1 MILALALEMFALPDV
16 SQAKKSEKLSF
27 TKAAIEKGKTKVLC
41 LKNVSKKVK
50 WTVKNK
56 KIVSVKPY
64 GKYKAKAKI
73 QAKKV
78 GKTTVVAQAKNGKK
92 KRCTIKVVEKKVSD
106 SIQEVPTTVPVQT
119 PTQTTASAQT
129 TTPMQTTEPSESTAP
144 SESAEPS
151 ESPEPSPSTS
161 SEVTQMEEVPQF
173 YEFKS
178 YNGEEFEE
186 EQNELQSLSYQE
198 FEEKKASAYDINQG
212 DYLYLYLVFKN
223 YKRDSLV
230 EIVLNDS
237 QYGDKQIY
245 TSAASVNKIVSV
257 DTHYD
262 EDMRAYM
269 TEVLLRMPK
278 TKEGSKERRVEVD
291 EVVFLREMLGLKGL
305 VDLAH
310 ARMSNVT
317 FRVSDTPLPSYDSY
331 FSFSEKDNGTY
342 SVTKVTKDDDVPDI
356 LYIPRTYKGKPV
368 TQIAEGAFEGS
379 MMKTIIIPG
388 SITKIGD
395 NMTGMAGAPNLNS
408 IIMLGKPPVLG
419 TFSLTMSQLQGGC
432 KIYVPYRLAW
442 KYQLVNGG
450 WSSEYKKIM
459 YYQDPDGTMKKISE
473 YVITGDETDDEE
485 EATENVASST
495 DNLVENNLATVS
507 CLVYRPATETES
519 GGYETIVCE
528 KDDQGVKTAPGGK
541 MTMISFMEKLE
552 ENGIHIAEYDGVMIR
567 YQAYEADG
575 TKANVMG
582 SESWGG
588 KICLA
593 SQDDLNGYS
602 DGLYSE
608 YLADENL
615 CQGTIY
621 LDFNNIDNPE
631 IVAGINFQVDSLG
644 SDQYY
649 QIEEVRLVKYK
660 R

>member
-1 MILALALEMFALPDV
+1 
-16 SQAKKSEKLSF
+16 
-27 TKAAIEKGKTKVLC
+27 
-41 LKNVSKKVK
+41 
-50 WTVKNK
+50 
-56 KIVSVKPY
+56 
-64 GKYKAKAKI
+64 
-73 QAKKV
+73 
-78 GKTTVVAQAKNGKK
+78 
-92 KRCTIKVVEKKVSD
+92 
-106 SIQEVPTTVPVQT
+106 
-119 PTQTTASAQT
+119 
-129 TTPMQTTEPSESTAP
+129 
-144 SESAEPS
+144 
-151 ESPEPSPSTS
+151 
-161 SEVTQMEEVPQF
+161 MEEVPQF

-331 FSFSEKDNGTY
+331 FSFSG
-342 SVTKVTKDDDVPDI
+342 
-356 LYIPRTYKGKPV
+356 
-368 TQIAEGAFEGS
+368 
-379 MMKTIIIPG
+379 
-388 SITKIGD
+388 
-395 NMTGMAGAPNLNS
+395 
-408 IIMLGKPPVLG
+408 
-419 TFSLTMSQLQGGC
+419 
-432 KIYVPYRLAW
+432 
-442 KYQLVNGG
+442 
-450 WSSEYKKIM
+450 
-459 YYQDPDGTMKKISE
+459 
-473 YVITGDETDDEE
+473 
-485 EATENVASST
+485 
-495 DNLVENNLATVS
+495 
-507 CLVYRPATETES
+507 
-519 GGYETIVCE
+519 
-528 KDDQGVKTAPGGK
+528 
-541 MTMISFMEKLE
+541 
-552 ENGIHIAEYDGVMIR
+552 
-567 YQAYEADG
+567 
-575 TKANVMG
+575 
-582 SESWGG
+582 
-588 KICLA
+588 
-593 SQDDLNGYS
+593 
-602 DGLYSE
+602 E

>member
-1 MILALALEMFALPDV
+1 M
-16 SQAKKSEKLSF
+16 
-27 TKAAIEKGKTKVLC
+27 
-41 LKNVSKKVK
+41 
-50 WTVKNK
+50 
-56 KIVSVKPY
+56 
-64 GKYKAKAKI
+64 
-73 QAKKV
+73 
-78 GKTTVVAQAKNGKK
+78 
-92 KRCTIKVVEKKVSD
+92 
-106 SIQEVPTTVPVQT
+106 
-119 PTQTTASAQT
+119 
-129 TTPMQTTEPSESTAP
+129 
-144 SESAEPS
+144 
-151 ESPEPSPSTS
+151 
-161 SEVTQMEEVPQF
+161 
-173 YEFKS
+173 
-178 YNGEEFEE
+178 
-186 EQNELQSLSYQE
+186 
-198 FEEKKASAYDINQG
+198 
-212 DYLYLYLVFKN
+212 
-223 YKRDSLV
+223 

-269 TEVLLRMPK
+269 TKVLLRMPK

-342 SVTKVTKDDDVPDI
+342 SVIKVTKDDDVPDI

-379 MMKTIIIPG
+379 MM
-388 SITKIGD
+388 
-395 NMTGMAGAPNLNS
+395 
-408 IIMLGKPPVLG
+408 
-419 TFSLTMSQLQGGC
+419 FSLTMSQLQGGC

-541 MTMISFMEKLE
+541 MTMISFTEKLE
-552 ENGIHIAEYDGVMIR
+552 ENGIHIAEYDGVKIR

-593 SQDDLNGYS
+593 SQEDLNGYS

-649 QIEEVRLVKYK
+649 RIEEVRLVKYK